1 MQDRVAAP
9 IAVTVGPE
17 RYTVDPKEAGLTLD
31 VAATVRSAGAQRS
44 WSPAQLARHLT
55 GGDEVDPVVRTDAAK
70 LAAAVDG
77 LADEV
82 DEDPQDGAI
91 TFDGVEPV
99 TTEALAGVTLD
110 RDRAP
115 AALQAAYL
123 RGGAPALPAR
133 TTQPRVGA
141 AEVQRALTEFV
152 EPAVA
157 EPVTIVAA
165 GERVRVA
172 PGAFTPALSL
182 TGGPDGRLTPEFDTA
197 KLAKALRPRLQD
209 AEEPA
214 RDATFEIEDG
224 KPRLVAAKSG
234 RQVDMKALAADLLDV
249 LPEATAAQRV
259 VTASLEEAEPSL
271 TTAEARKLGVKEEVS
286 EFTTYY
292 PYAAYRVTNIG
303 RAAELIDGTLLEPGE
318 EFSLN
323 KIVGER
329 TLENGFAVGT
339 IIRGGR
345 FAEELG
351 GGVSQVA
358 TTTFN
363 AMFFA
368 GLKDVQHKPHSFY
381 INRYPEG
388 REATVAW
395 PTLDLKF
402 VNDTSYGVFIQT
414 IHDPGDSLTVR
425 MWSTKHRDVT
435 ASKSER
441 YNYRGFSTVYDA
453 SAGCV
458 AQGGVS
464 GFDVDVTRT
473 ITEKGK
479 TRKET
484 FHTRYNPANQIYC
497 RPKPAPSTGSTARP
511 SAASTPAA
519 ADTR

>member
-1 MQDRVAAP
+1 MQDRVSAP
-9 IAVTVGPE
+9 IRVTVGDGKF
-17 RYTVDPKEAGLTLD
+17 TVDPKDAGLSLD
-31 VAATVRSAGAQRS
+31 AAATVRAAGAARS
-44 WSPAQLARHLT
+44 WNPADIVRRFT

-70 LAAAVDG
+70 LASAVAG
-77 LADEV
+77 LAAKADKA
-82 DEDPQDGAI
+82 PQDGAV
-91 TFDGVEPV
+91 TFDGKEPV
-99 TTEALAGVTLD
+99 TTEARPGVTLD
-110 RDRAP
+110 QDAAP
-115 AALQAAYL
+115 AALQEAYL
-123 RGGAPALPAR
+123 RPGDHPLPAAV
-133 TTQPRVGA
+133 TEPAVDA
-141 AEVQRALTEFV
+141 DEVQRALAEFV

-157 EPVTIVAA
+157 SPVTIVAA
-165 GERVRVA
+165 GERVRVP
-172 PGAFTPALSL
+172 PGAVTQALSL
-182 TGGPDGRLTPEFDTA
+182 TGGADGRLVPELDTDE
-197 KLAKALRPRLQD
+197 LAESLRPRLTG
-209 AEEPA
+209 AEVPA
-214 RDATFEIEDG
+214 RNATFEIEGDR
-224 KPRLVAAKSG
+224 PRVVPARPG
-234 RQVDMKALAADLLDV
+234 RQVDMTALAADLLDV
-249 LPEATAAQRV
+249 LPEAASADRV
-259 VTASLEEAEPSL
+259 VNASLEEAEPDL
-271 TTAEARKLGVKEEVS
+271 TTAEARKLGVKELVS

-323 KIVGER
+323 GIVGER

-381 INRYPEG
+381 ISRYPEG

-402 VNDTSYGVFIQT
+402 LNDTSYGVFIQT
-414 IHDPGDSLTVR
+414 VHDPGDSLTVR
-425 MWSTKHRDVT
+425 MFSTKHREVT
-435 ASKSER
+435 ASKSAR
-441 YNYRGFSTVYDA
+441 YNYRGFSTVYDT

-458 AQGGVS
+458 PQGGVS

-479 TRKET
+479 KTRKET

-497 RPKPAPSTGSTARP
+497 RAEPAPPRASTTPAPST
-511 SAASTPAA
+511 SASPDAG
-519 ADTR
+519 